1 MKILHS
7 ADWHI
12 NLHKKK
18 VPVEWSANRFRLF
31 FNELHRLEKN
41 HDVHFLSGDIFDRK
55 PEPDEICLFLRF
67 ANAATIPTF
76 IIPGNHEAT
85 KRGET
90 FLEHFHEDYAIT
102 NPNVVL
108 ITKNQKK
115 EVNGQI
121 VYFFPY
127 GEMQKDNLMA
137 PTGDEILV
145 AHVRGEVPPHITA
158 EYDFEKF
165 RPWKLILLG
174 DIHFAHRYLDYPAW
188 YSGSPMNVSFDRDDS
203 RDYGVNSID
212 FNSVD
217 DYNVSFVPLKLPKL
231 IRKTLQ
237 VGEAM
242 TPDEFNHVIYEV
254 TGSVDQLAKVQNSE
268 LLDKKIALK
277 PTENSKLDLKNL
289 SLIEELRAYLEYSKV
304 SNINEIVK
312 DFQDL
317 NINVGA

>member
-18 VPVEWSANRFRLF
+18 VPAEWSANRFRLF
-31 FNELHRLEKN
+31 FEELHTLEKD

-55 PEPDEICLFLRF
+55 PEPDEICLFLRYI
-67 ANAATIPTF
+67 NAAKIPTY

-85 KRGET
+85 RKGET
-90 FLEHFHEDYAIT
+90 FLEHFHEQHAIT
-102 NPNVVL
+102 NSNVVL

-115 EVNGQI
+115 EVNGQP

-174 DIHFAHRYLDYPAW
+174 DIHFAHRYMDYPCW

-212 FNSVD
+212 FRSID
-217 DYNVSFVPLKLPKL
+217 DYEVSFLPLRLPKL

-237 VGEAM
+237 VGEEM
-242 TPDEFNHVIYEV
+242 VPDDFNHVIYEV

-277 PTENSKLDLKNL
+277 PTENSKLDLKNMN
-289 SLIEELRAYLEYSKV
+289 LIEELRAYLEYTKI
-304 SNINEIVK
+304 SNIDEIVK

-317 NINVGA
+317 NVDAGN